1 MKKKNRQHWVKF
13 YRDVCL
19 GSPDTGYGPGKDIV
33 RAFEDVN
40 EDYLIVPDTVGINR
54 STARINVSRYVR
66 EGRIAERPKI
76 TLGT

>member
-1 MKKKNRQHWVKF
+1 M
-13 YRDVCL
+13 CL

-54 STARINVSRYVR
+54 STARINVSRY

-76 TLGT
+76 TLET